1 MVFQCLL
8 VISSF
13 TDGHFGFSSLSLL
26 CRALPWA
33 PLRVSWHIRASV
45 GLQQWSADVFCK
57 RPDSKY
63 LRLESH
69 TVSAAASQLCWC
81 LHRQLLRRHWC
92 VTACLRPHKAVSQ
105 QQDLASACGLRP
117 PPPLLRQ
124 CQNWNLS
131 ARTRAGLQFHQAP
144 WRLCWLVLSVEW
156 KSLFSHISAAR
167 ADNEHAHGPQKWPVS
182 SVTRFLPPPCHPQQ
196 PFTFLLLL

>member
-1 MVFQCLL
+1 MRTWRNWN
-8 VISSF
+8 S
-13 TDGHFGFSSLSLL
+13 T
-26 CRALPWA
+26 
-33 PLRVSWHIRASV
+33 
-45 GLQQWSADVFCK
+45 
-57 RPDSKY
+57 
-63 LRLESH
+63 
-69 TVSAAASQLCWC
+69 ASQKVSGATTLENSLAVFFKRWT
-81 LHRQLLRRHWC
+81 HIYHPTQLLRRHWC

-117 PPPLLRQ
+117 PPPLSRQ

-131 ARTRAGLQFHQAP
+131 ARTREGLQFHQAP

-182 SVTRFLPPPCHPQQ
+182 SVTRFLPPPRHPQQ
-196 PFTFLLLL
+196 PITFLLLL